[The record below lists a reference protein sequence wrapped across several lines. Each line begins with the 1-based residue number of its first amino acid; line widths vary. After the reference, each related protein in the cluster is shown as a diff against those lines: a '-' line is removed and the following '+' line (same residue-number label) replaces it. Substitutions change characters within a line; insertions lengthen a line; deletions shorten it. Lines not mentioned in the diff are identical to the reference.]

1 MQNNID
7 RVDEE
12 IKRVLSWSL
21 PDRLRL
27 LENLKASISQ
37 GQQGSMK
44 SQQRRKAREF
54 KGACR
59 ETWKD
64 VDVEEY
70 LRQERASWDY

>member
-1 MQNNID
+1 MQHN
-7 RVDEE
+7 VDAE

-21 PDRLRL
+21 ADRIRL
-27 LENLKASISQ
+27 LENLQESINR
-37 GQQGSMK
+37 
-44 SQQRRKAREF
+44 SQQENMKPQRPRKAREF

-70 LRQERASWDY
+70 LRQERASWDD